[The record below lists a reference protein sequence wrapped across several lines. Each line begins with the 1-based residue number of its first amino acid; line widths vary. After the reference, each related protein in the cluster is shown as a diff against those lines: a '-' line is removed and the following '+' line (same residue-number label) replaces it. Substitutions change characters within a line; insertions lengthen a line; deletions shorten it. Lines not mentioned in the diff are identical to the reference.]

1 MACFE
6 YEIGIRDRDGR
17 MMTRTWSKADTL
29 KAVPW
34 LKRENAKGADIYV
47 RPAGE
52 QNQGL
57 VLVDDLTVGQ
67 VEKMKASGF
76 APAVLIET
84 SPMNHQAWVRVSA
97 APLEPELAT
106 ALSRA
111 LARKYEADPN
121 SADWRHFGRLAG
133 FTNRKPEHVEAGR
146 NPWVLCHEANGN
158 TARAAPDALEAVKRH
173 LEAVEVRT
181 EREKRLAALKTA
193 LDTPGNRYN
202 PVTEYQR
209 QAKRLLA
216 KFGENADLSRMD
228 WMIATDMAQSGR
240 FVAAD
245 IAHALAECSPN
256 VESRKAGHLE
266 DYAQR
271 TAAKAWAA
279 RPPEQEAGRKK
290 PDRDDPDLSR

>member
-1 MACFE
+1 MDCQA
-6 YEIGIRDRDGR
+6 YEIGIRNQDGR

-57 VLVDDLTVGQ
+57 VLVDDLTIGQ
-67 VEKMKASGF
+67 VEKMKAGGY

-84 SPMNHQAWVRVSA
+84 SPMNHQTWVRVSA
-97 APLEPELAT
+97 TPLEPELAT
-106 ALSRA
+106 AFSRA

-158 TARAAPDALEAVKRH
+158 AAKAAPDALEAVKRH
-173 LEAVEVRT
+173 LEAVGVRA

-193 LDTPGNRYN
+193 SDTPGNRNN
-202 PVTEYQR
+202 PAQEYQR
-209 QAKRLLA
+209 QAKRLLSKYSA
-216 KFGENADLSRMD
+216 EADLSRMD
-228 WMIATDMAQSGR
+228 WMIACDMAKSGR
-240 FVAAD
+240 FKPAD
-245 IAHALAECSPN
+245 IARALSECSPN
-256 VESRKAGHLE
+256 IESRKPGHIE

-271 TAAKAWAA
+271 TVAKAWATPEAQAA
-279 RPPEQEAGRKK
+279 RQQERNH
-290 PDRDDPDLSR
+290 DRGLSR